1 MIVLQHLRINTQ
13 TLYGDIMSES
23 LLPHMASYHDQQVI
37 WEMEKQIRSLEE
49 LIRINIDIDK
59 LQLESEITEIQK
71 EHDAL
76 LEIMAQDN
84 IDQLT
89 NIDNPSFGIAT
100 SQEYW
105 DEEKSRRDKKAWEDK
120 WKRNHGGLSYEESGR
135 LAQQK
140 LEKEGHGVIVNNEWM
155 SQEDAESSWGK
166 VEKSFE
172 FGLHI
177 SKHHGEDKEITQTCE
192 DCGMVFSGD
201 PFLINDQSMDHVIET
216 GHTTFR
222 VDSIGD
228 KKYHESLELPL
239 EPMGALLLTKT
250 REWWDIQEYDMKLE
264 FLNERFRQ
272 AGELAKARWVHLPSH
287 VKDSILRWVDRNSIT
302 EKFKSRKQQQWYH
315 ATDQTFYDDEPH
327 ENRKVEGEGQV
338 TENSWCEYCKKKLDS
353 YTYSDVGDNYQSDAT
368 YQANTIADLHV
379 VNEHTIICPKCEGTG
394 KVPKWKRDVTRWN
407 EYCDL
412 CAWNRK
418 VTSEQANNYQE
429 PEWVDPFDY
438 GEESR
443 ANEYE
448 HSDEEVAE
456 IGYLDGKND
465 MPYNATQFMT
475 DKIGDSRKMRIYNSG
490 YHKGK
495 AEQSFE
501 SKADDIDWTEG
512 KPDETPF
519 YCPLCAMVI
528 EETAT
533 YDGVFDHNKQVHG
546 MSDEDSETLAKGF
559 TYSNSPPT
567 SEESKTSEGIYDP
580 FIDQKSLDQWKTLS
594 SYTGGI
600 GKRHSLYDS
609 YRKGDYSRDGDDAW
623 GYHQRHLDNLKN
635 DPDGNYGNF
644 PYSSRD
650 GVYSYKWQKG
660 GETIDEEEEKIY
672 NSIIMMIEDE
682 DIGLDDLVRTIQLR
696 ADHTVDPA
704 FGKVIADVFEES
716 KHDPENTKVKRA
728 YATFIK
734 ETIEQAVEL
743 QKEGIE
749 FDPNGSEEGC
759 RMRGIGI
766 NCGQDGNYADAYE
779 LFNDVLFN
787 KHIYYKRSTDDY
799 DGFKDHP
806 LYEMTEIKN
815 IDGENM
821 RANDLFRC
829 VHDINAHTRVRGQFN
844 PDGEQQAYLEH
855 KKLYSADAIRA
866 LFTETQGQGNWVN
879 FNSESGEDNIKYQEI
894 GELDKLSFPEQKAFL
909 YPDGIIF

>member
-1 MIVLQHLRINTQ
+1 
-13 TLYGDIMSES
+13 MSE
-23 LLPHMASYHDQQVI
+23 
-37 WEMEKQIRSLEE
+37 
-49 LIRINIDIDK
+49 
-59 LQLESEITEIQK
+59 
-71 EHDAL
+71 
-76 LEIMAQDN
+76 
-84 IDQLT
+84 LT
-89 NIDNPSFGIAT
+89 NIDNPSFGITT
-100 SQEYW
+100 SQEF
-105 DEEKSRRDKKAWEDK
+105 D
-120 WKRNHGGLSYEESGR
+120 
-135 LAQQK
+135 
-140 LEKEGHGVIVNNEWM
+140 
-155 SQEDAESSWGK
+155 
-166 VEKSFE
+166 
-172 FGLHI
+172 LHI
-177 SKHHGEDKEITQTCE
+177 SKHHGDDPYAVGVTQTCE
-192 DCGMVFSGD
+192 DCGAVFSGNS
-201 PFLINDQSMDHVIET
+201 FTVNEESMDHVAET
-216 GHTTFR
+216 GHTSFR
-222 VDSIGD
+222 VDMIGD
-228 KKYHESLELPL
+228 RKFHESLELPL

-250 REWWDIQEYDMKLE
+250 REWWDLQEYDSKLE
-264 FLNERFRQ
+264 FLSERFRQ
-272 AGELAKARWVHLPSH
+272 AGELAKARWIHLPSQ
-287 VKDSILRWVDRNSIT
+287 VKDYILGWV
-302 EKFKSRKQQQWYH
+302 
-315 ATDQTFYDDEPH
+315 
-327 ENRKVEGEGQV
+327 GE
-338 TENSWCEYCKKKLDS
+338 SK
-353 YTYSDVGDNYQSDAT
+353 
-368 YQANTIADLHV
+368 
-379 VNEHTIICPKCEGTG
+379 
-394 KVPKWKRDVTRWN
+394 
-407 EYCDL
+407 
-412 CAWNRK
+412 
-418 VTSEQANNYQE
+418 
-429 PEWVDPFDY
+429 
-438 GEESR
+438 

-465 MPYNATQFMT
+465 MKYNARQFMT

-501 SKADDIDWTEG
+501 SKAEEDYDIATGKEDRGDFTMSISSGKHLAECKHCGQTWILSAYEEAETLALFHLRMKHGITESKADDIDWTED

-567 SEESKTSEGIYDP
+567 SEESRVSEWYNPTEWESRIMRRKEKEQRLKSMGLAEITDEYNDPESAVIVRDDYAKSYNKLFPKKTSEGVYDP
-580 FIDQKSLDQWKTLS
+580 FIDQKSLDQWKRLS
-594 SYTGGI
+594 SYASPLLKT
-600 GKRHSLYDS
+600 S
-609 YRKGDYSRDGDDAW
+609 YKKGDYSLDGDDSF
-623 GYHQRHLDNLKN
+623 GYHGRHLDNLKK
-635 DPDGNYGNF
+635 DPDGK
-644 PYSSRD
+644 D
-650 GVYSYKWQKG
+650 DIVYSYKWQKG
-660 GETIDEEEEKIY
+660 GETIDEEEERIY

-749 FDPNGSEEGC
+749 FDPNGSEEC
-759 RMRGIGI
+759 CKMRGIGI

-787 KHIYYKRSTDDY
+787 KHIYYKTSTDDY
-799 DGFKDHP
+799 DGFQDHP
-806 LYEMTEIKN
+806 LYEMSEIKN

-879 FNSESGEDNIKYQEI
+879 FNSESGEDNIKYQET

>member
-1 MIVLQHLRINTQ
+1 
-13 TLYGDIMSES
+13 MSE
-23 LLPHMASYHDQQVI
+23 LTLPHITSYYDQQVI
-37 WEMEKQIRSLEE
+37 WEMEKQMRE
-49 LIRINIDIDK
+49 LQRLIDLNIEIDK
-59 LQLESEITEIQK
+59 LQLESEIKEIKK

-76 LEIMAQDN
+76 LEIIAQDN

-89 NIDNPSFGIAT
+89 NIDNPSFGIIT
-100 SQEYW
+100 SQ
-105 DEEKSRRDKKAWEDK
+105 
-120 WKRNHGGLSYEESGR
+120 
-135 LAQQK
+135 
-140 LEKEGHGVIVNNEWM
+140 
-155 SQEDAESSWGK
+155 
-166 VEKSFE
+166 E

-177 SKHHGEDKEITQTCE
+177 SKHHGGDEEITQTCE

-250 REWWDIQEYDMKLE
+250 REWWDLQDYDNKLE
-264 FLNERFRQ
+264 FLSERFRQ
-272 AGELAKARWVHLPSH
+272 AGELAKARWIHLPSQ
-287 VKDSILRWVDRNSIT
+287 VKDSIMNWVDRNSIT

-327 ENRKVEGEGQV
+327 ENRKVEGE
-338 TENSWCEYCKKKLDS
+338 
-353 YTYSDVGDNYQSDAT
+353 
-368 YQANTIADLHV
+368 
-379 VNEHTIICPKCEGTG
+379 
-394 KVPKWKRDVTRWN
+394 
-407 EYCDL
+407 
-412 CAWNRK
+412 
-418 VTSEQANNYQE
+418 
-429 PEWVDPFDY
+429 
-438 GEESR
+438 SR
-443 ANEYE
+443 AEEYE

-501 SKADDIDWTEG
+501 SKADDIDWTED